1 MAGPLEQENNCD
13 DSEQDR
19 NDGFGVKFAQLAEV
33 GDHAGKEDG
42 NEDDAE
48 GIGRDLDDLGLLLDA
63 GDAKEKGDQNQGNQE
78 VKDVTPAQ
86 TVDDPTKSRPK
97 GRRPGQGE
105 VGGDLLRLADALGRF
120 FDDLAAEFN
129 FSKLVL
135 LSLVV

>member
-48 GIGRDLDDLGLLLDA
+48 GIGRDLDDLGLLPEMPR
-63 GDAKEKGDQNQGNQE
+63 KRETRIKGIR
-78 VKDVTPAQ
+78 K
-86 TVDDPTKSRPK
+86 
-97 GRRPGQGE
+97 
-105 VGGDLLRLADALGRF
+105 
-120 FDDLAAEFN
+120 
-129 FSKLVL
+129 
-135 LSLVV
+135 